1 MAGFAVHVDC
11 ILSKPN
17 VWMGFDKSGKTSV
30 NGFLESDFL
39 ENFSSRET
47 VECRGNN
54 REVCECVVATSHDS
68 GVPGYHQTDYE
79 YTVIIRS
86 PLGQCSL
93 AAIEVAAFQKVATAK

>member
-1 MAGFAVHVDC
+1 MENRQVKSLNINGKKTFIFHRAFPIDMAGFAVHVDC

-39 ENFSSRET
+39 EKFSSRET

-54 REVCECVVATSHDS
+54 REVCERVVATSHDS
-68 GVPGYHQTDYE
+68 GVPGYHQT
-79 YTVIIRS
+79 
-86 PLGQCSL
+86 
-93 AAIEVAAFQKVATAK
+93 